1 MQPPWDVGQSRIDY
15 IQPVDGPLPGFS
27 ATRRVRPR
35 SDRSGRYRARWR
47 DDEGRSYEWDYRHGS
62 VEMYSRRGEHLGE
75 FDPIIG
81 RRLKPRDPVMV
92 EQYPI
97 LRRLLDL
104 AKNVAHV

>member
-1 MQPPWDVGQSRIDY
+1 MSDKAVLTIFNPWMDLCRGFRPHAECDRGRIVPVAIEHVG
-15 IQPVDGPLPGFS
+15 G
-27 ATRRVRPR
+27 TT
-35 SDRSGRYRARWR
+35 
-47 DDEGRSYEWDYRHGS
+47 GRSYEWDYRHGS